1 MSVKQ
6 IAALAA
12 HRLLSTG
19 RENILD
25 ADLTALVEQWPELA
39 VVFEE
44 VQYLRVEY
52 QRLIGDNDMLMVRL
66 SDYEPV

>member
-1 MSVKQ
+1 MTPKQ
-6 IAALAA
+6 IAAITA
-12 HRLLSTG
+12 HRMMCDG

-52 QRLIGDNDMLMVRL
+52 QRLIGDNDLLMARL

>member
-6 IAALAA
+6 IAALTA

-19 RENILD
+19 RDNILD
-25 ADLTALVEQWPELA
+25 PDLTALVEEWPDLA
-39 VVFEE
+39 IVFEE

-52 QRLIGDNDMLMVRL
+52 QRLIGDNDLLMARL